1 MSTERKGL
9 LRRFF
14 GAIWTIIDWSR
25 RLVANLLFLAIVVLL
40 VGVFLWSHVPVVPDG
55 AALVLAPSGS
65 LVEQN
70 GVDNPLGILESGGG
84 ARGETRMHDL
94 LEAIAAAKGD
104 ARIAALV
111 IETDGLE
118 GSGMSKLQ
126 ELRRAIDAFRA
137 AGKPV
142 YAWGQRYDQGQYY
155 LAAAADEVYM
165 APDGLVLV
173 QGLAHYGTYFKGA
186 LDKLG
191 VKVHVFKVGTWKS
204 FTEPYTRTGMS
215 DADRSATQTLL
226 DSAWTAM
233 SSDLS
238 AARELA
244 PDALQRYAD
253 GYRTLLEATAGD
265 TAKVALNAGLID
277 GFRTRDAMR
286 SMLQEKLGASADG
299 EDFRQIDVDTYLDAV
314 HLTRLPKADKVAVV
328 VAQGAIMD
336 GEQPPGVIGGD
347 TLARLIRQVREDDAV
362 KAVVLRV
369 DSPGGSAFAS
379 EVIRAELAATRAAGK
394 PVVVS
399 MSSAAASGGYWI
411 SMASDE
417 IWANPTTITGSIGI
431 FAMFPEIGEP
441 MARLGLTVDG
451 VRTSR
456 LAGGLDPRRPLEPD
470 VAAALQLTIEH
481 GYRQFLGRVA
491 EGRGMTREAVDA
503 VAQGRVWTG
512 TQALERGLVDALG
525 GLPEAIASAARRAGM
540 EEFEVTYPEPEL
552 PARERL
558 LRRLLELVAPP
569 ARQTGHA
576 SLFGRALA
584 QMEREAAGLLRWND
598 PANLYAHCLCVA
610 P

>member
-1 MSTERKGL
+1 
-9 LRRFF
+9 
-14 GAIWTIIDWSR
+14 
-25 RLVANLLFLAIVVLL
+25 
-40 VGVFLWSHVPVVPDG
+40 
-55 AALVLAPSGS
+55 
-65 LVEQN
+65 
-70 GVDNPLGILESGGG
+70 
-84 ARGETRMHDL
+84 
-94 LEAIAAAKGD
+94 
-104 ARIAALV
+104 
-111 IETDGLE
+111 
-118 GSGMSKLQ
+118 
-126 ELRRAIDAFRA
+126 
-137 AGKPV
+137 
-142 YAWGQRYDQGQYY
+142 
-155 LAAAADEVYM
+155 
-165 APDGLVLV
+165 
-173 QGLAHYGTYFKGA
+173 
-186 LDKLG
+186 
-191 VKVHVFKVGTWKS
+191 
-204 FTEPYTRTGMS
+204 
-215 DADRSATQTLL
+215 
-226 DSAWTAM
+226 
-233 SSDLS
+233 
-238 AARELA
+238 
-244 PDALQRYAD
+244 
-253 GYRTLLEATAGD
+253 
-265 TAKVALNAGLID
+265 
-277 GFRTRDAMR
+277 
-286 SMLQEKLGASADG
+286 
-299 EDFRQIDVDTYLDAV
+299 
-314 HLTRLPKADKVAVV
+314 
-328 VAQGAIMD
+328 
-336 GEQPPGVIGGD
+336 
-347 TLARLIRQVREDDAV
+347 
-362 KAVVLRV
+362 
-369 DSPGGSAFAS
+369 
-379 EVIRAELAATRAAGK
+379 
-394 PVVVS
+394 

-584 QMEREAAGLLRWND
+584 QVEREAAGLLRWND